1 MENVTH
7 TTRMP
12 SIQEFFA
19 PGGVLASSVPFKLED
34 RPGQLKMAQA
44 VGQVI
49 SETKHLIVEAGTG
62 TGKTMAYLY
71 PALRHALM
79 AEQRIIV
86 STGTKQLQEQIFYKD
101 IPMLQKA
108 IGEFNVCYLKGR
120 ANYLCIDKFNH
131 VRPGTL
137 PSDEVREFNIIDNWQ
152 SKTESGDRAEL
163 SSLPENSSLWKRI
176 NAKGDACTG
185 KKCSKYDDCF
195 VNLARQDA
203 EAAHVVIVNHHLFF
217 ADLVVRMKN
226 PHANILPDADVVI
239 FDEAHELETV
249 ASEAFGVSA
258 SNRRIADL
266 SGDIQRTLVG
276 RPELSE
282 IITSLDELTQRFSDL
297 CLMLPIENK
306 VERIFFADRHEW
318 LKKYGA
324 LYKGVLTALEKV
336 RYGLKL
342 VKGSDDSE
350 LLVNRTEALVGE
362 LRYLF
367 ESEDSITVVWLER
380 RAALKPGTF
389 NTHITAT
396 PIEVSELLRAS
407 LFGVHDSVILCSA
420 TLAVQNKFEHL
431 KKTLGIDEA
440 KELIVSSPFQYKRQA
455 ALYLPPDM
463 IDPRKDGAF
472 ENARKAAE
480 EILNVSQG
488 RAFFLFTSYENMT
501 RMYAA
506 LEKTLAFPMLL
517 HGGGIP
523 RKELLDTFRKTPN
536 AVLFGTSSFWQG
548 VDVQGEQLSCVIID
562 RLPFSVPSDPIVMAR
577 TKAIEK
583 AGGNGFSDYQIP
595 HAVIALKQGFGRLIR
610 STSDLGILAILDP
623 RIEHPR
629 YGRMFTGSLPDYTI
643 TSDLKVAAEFVK
655 PRSQKQK

>member
-1 MENVTH
+1 MGSATQTPPVPT
-7 TTRMP
+7 
-12 SIQEFFA
+12 IQAFFA
-19 PGGVLASSVPFKLED
+19 PGGVLASSVPFKLEV
-34 RPGQLKMAQA
+34 RPGQLKMAEA

-49 SETKHLIVEAGTG
+49 TETKHLIVEAGTG

-79 AEQRIIV
+79 AGQRVIV

-120 ANYLCIDKFNH
+120 SNYLCIEKFSH
-131 VRPGTL
+131 IRPDTL
-137 PSDEVREFNIIDNWQ
+137 PQDEIREFNIIDNWK
-152 SKTESGDRAEL
+152 SNTESGDRAEL
-163 SSLPENSSLWKRI
+163 SSMPERSSLWKRI
-176 NAKGDACTG
+176 NAKGDTCTG
-185 KKCSKYDDCF
+185 KKCPKYDDCF
-195 VNLARQDA
+195 VSRARQDA
-203 EAAHVVIVNHHLFF
+203 EAADLVIVNHHLFF

-226 PHANILPDADVVI
+226 PKASILPDADVVI

-249 ASEAFGVSA
+249 ASESFGVSV

-266 SGDIQRTLVG
+266 AGDIQRALVG
-276 RPELSE
+276 KPGLPE
-282 IITSLDELTQRFSDL
+282 IITLLDELATRFGDL

-306 VERIFFADRHEW
+306 VERIFFPKRAEW
-318 LKKYGA
+318 LKKYDV
-324 LYKGVLTALEKV
+324 LYKGVLSALEKV
-336 RYGLKL
+336 RYALKL
-342 VKGSDDSE
+342 IKGSDDSE
-350 LLVNRTEALVGE
+350 LLVNRTEGLLGE

-367 ESEDSITVVWLER
+367 ESEDTITVVWLER

-407 LFGVHDSVILCSA
+407 LFEVHGSVILCSA
-420 TLAVQNKFEHL
+420 TLAVQNKFDHL
-431 KKTLGIDEA
+431 RKTLGIDEA

-455 ALYLPPDM
+455 ALYLPSDM
-463 IDPRKDGAF
+463 LDPRIEGAF
-472 ENARKAAE
+472 EIARKAAE
-480 EILNVSQG
+480 EILNTSQG

-501 RMYAA
+501 RMHAA
-506 LEKTLAFPMLL
+506 LEKTLSFPLLL
-517 HGGGIP
+517 HGGGFS
-523 RKELLDTFRKTPN
+523 RKELLDNFRKTPN

-583 AGGNGFSDYQIP
+583 AGGSGFFDYQIP

-610 STSDLGILAILDP
+610 STSDRGILSILDP

-629 YGRMFTGSLPDYTI
+629 YGKMFTGSLPGYTI

-655 PRSQKQK
+655 SRTQKQK